1 MDRNDDMNLDELK
14 DLLSDVPDD
23 GGFDLESIIA
33 EVEGRAPAA
42 PTPEPEP
49 EPAKA
54 APVHT
59 AEPAREPSPAQTAPK
74 VKTAPKTK
82 AAPVEAEAEPAE
94 DPRAARIA
102 AREAKAA
109 EHEQKAAEK
118 RAERRAKR
126 EKKLAEL
133 EEKQAEK
140 AAAAPKKEK
149 AERVSRKQAR
159 AERLAAEQEEENEDI
174 EVLDPDQSARVFR
187 RRSAGLNARSI
198 LVLILAA
205 AAAYLS
211 LAPSFTQLPL
221 PSVIDIVA
229 NPTLGIGALLLLQL
243 LAMLIG
249 VDIFSMGF
257 SELLHGRPCRET
269 LVSVAIIAA
278 ILHSVSLIVFPEQN
292 GVTTPY
298 IAATILL
305 LYAMMR
311 EDRARYAA
319 RSRSYKAVAQADRSV
334 AVYSHYD
341 EVDDAC
347 RAAKGPLFNKND
359 FLTELERPD
368 TVDRF
373 SMIYAPLALALSII
387 LALVSSLGRGE
398 PVRFFWAFSAVTAV
412 AAPIGLLCAFGAG
425 YKNIARRLL
434 ASGAAIAGARQAN
447 LLRGTEEVVLA
458 ENDLFPTGSIELESI
473 KAVGQM
479 SEERIL
485 SFATSLTTAAGLE
498 LGRTLDAAARQHAIV
513 PLSAQDVRAV
523 EGGLTG
529 HVGSSYVVL
538 GTGAL
543 MVNMG
548 ITIPAEGDA
557 TTMYLLADN
566 QLVGII
572 ALRYMPT
579 KNTYKAMRLM
589 RRMHMN
595 AVIAACDFNVSP
607 AMVEEEF
614 DLRRGFAD
622 QPDPAGVRRLLDPSY
637 AKGDAPA
644 AILTREGAGS
654 FMQVL
659 RCADKLAGAVRSALT
674 LSTFAGLFGILIVFY
689 LVFQNQAAALPVQ
702 HLLLYL
708 LIWYIPVFIINQQ
721 AR

>member
-1 MDRNDDMNLDELK
+1 MSPLFTCIVIIMGLLAVMGIVVGVANDAVNFLNSALGSK
-14 DLLSDVPDD
+14 V
-23 GGFDLESIIA
+23 
-33 EVEGRAPAA
+33 APRR
-42 PTPEPEP
+42 
-49 EPAKA
+49 
-54 APVHT
+54 VILW
-59 AEPAREPSPAQTAPK
+59 
-74 VKTAPKTK
+74 
-82 AAPVEAEAEPAE
+82 
-94 DPRAARIA
+94 IA
-102 AREAKAA
+102 AAGILVGTLTSSGMMEVARSGVFYPGQFSFQEIMMLFLGMMLGNILLLDLYNTLGLPTSTTVSMVFGLLGAGV
-109 EHEQKAAEK
+109 
-118 RAERRAKR
+118 
-126 EKKLAEL
+126 
-133 EEKQAEK
+133 
-140 AAAAPKKEK
+140 AAALFHIWGDAGASIADLSQYINTGK
-149 AERVSRKQAR
+149 A
-159 AERLAAEQEEENEDI
+159 
-174 EVLDPDQSARVFR
+174 
-187 RRSAGLNARSI
+187 
-198 LVLILAA
+198 
-205 AAAYLS
+205 
-211 LAPSFTQLPL
+211 
-221 PSVIDIVA
+221 
-229 NPTLGIGALLLLQL
+229 
-243 LAMLIG
+243 M
-249 VDIFSMGF
+249 
-257 SELLHGRPCRET
+257 
-269 LVSVAIIAA
+269 AIIAA

-319 RSRSYKAVAQADRSV
+319 RSRSYKAVAQADRPV

-557 TTMYLLADN
+557 TTMYLLADT

-644 AILTREGAGS
+644 AILTREGAGP